1 MELHFTGIYTS
12 ILTLMFIGLRTQVSI
27 MRGKSGISILHGDNT
42 DLALRIRR
50 HGNFVENAPL
60 AIILMI
66 IAELMGASGTW
77 VHAIGLLTVAG
88 RVAHIMGLKA
98 DQPAAPLRIIGGVLG
113 QVGLIVAVV
122 YIVKTT
128 FG

>member
-1 MELHFTGIYTS
+1 MELHFTGIYAA
-12 ILTLMFIGLRTQVSI
+12 ILTIIFIALRTQVSI
-27 MRGKSGISILHGDNT
+27 MRGKTGISILHGDNA

-66 IAELMGASGTW
+66 VTELMGASGTW
-77 VHAIGLLTVAG
+77 VHAIGILTIAG
-88 RVAHIMGLKA
+88 RVAHIFGLKA

-113 QVGLIVAVV
+113 QLGLLVAVV
-122 YIVKTT
+122 YIVKTM
-128 FG
+128 FE